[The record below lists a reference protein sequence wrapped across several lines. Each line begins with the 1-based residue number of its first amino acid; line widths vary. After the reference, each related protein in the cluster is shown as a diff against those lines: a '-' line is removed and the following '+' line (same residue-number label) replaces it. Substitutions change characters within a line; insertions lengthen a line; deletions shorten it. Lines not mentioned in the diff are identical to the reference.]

1 MRNQRNIQ
9 SRSAG
14 DTILVES
21 IKYGPVVTFL
31 LMALVSGGIAYL
43 VYSYFLYDWAVANDT
58 YRAQVL
64 KKELENTATENM
76 LADEPQFRAEFKKIV
91 DLYQDAKPLLPEETE
106 VADVLG
112 QVEAAAQRNNVTLT
126 GLLAIKESIKSPK
139 AAKLYEREIPAVVT
153 GPYPQVVRFMND
165 ISRMPRILLVRD
177 YSVVSLS
184 NNVSAGFT
192 LVAYH
197 APPPAEM
204 PAIPADLSGEGGVD
218 GAEIGRK

>member
-64 KKELENTATENM
+64 KK
-76 LADEPQFRAEFKKIV
+76 
-91 DLYQDAKPLLPEETE
+91 
-106 VADVLG
+106 
-112 QVEAAAQRNNVTLT
+112 
-126 GLLAIKESIKSPK
+126 
-139 AAKLYEREIPAVVT
+139 
-153 GPYPQVVRFMND
+153 
-165 ISRMPRILLVRD
+165 
-177 YSVVSLS
+177 
-184 NNVSAGFT
+184 
-192 LVAYH
+192 
-197 APPPAEM
+197 
-204 PAIPADLSGEGGVD
+204 
-218 GAEIGRK
+218 